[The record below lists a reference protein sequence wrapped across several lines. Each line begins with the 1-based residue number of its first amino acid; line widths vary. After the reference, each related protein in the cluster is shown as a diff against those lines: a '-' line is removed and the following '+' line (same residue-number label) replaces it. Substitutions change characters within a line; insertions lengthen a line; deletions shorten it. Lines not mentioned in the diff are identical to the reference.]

1 MTAAIRRL
9 PTGLSIASR
18 HVGRTVSRRRRR
30 WIALFALIG
39 LLFQQ
44 VAMAAYVCPIEARY
58 GLAAAAGGESPPC
71 HRQDGADRA
80 RCHQHC
86 HPIAGATD
94 AGSTLTVPPALV
106 PSTSWLPVAV
116 EPVDPLGGDAATDV
130 VAHAGA
136 PPVTIRDC
144 TFQL

>member
-1 MTAAIRRL
+1 M
-9 PTGLSIASR
+9 
-18 HVGRTVSRRRRR
+18 SRRRRR

-58 GLAAAAGGESPPC
+58 GLVAAAGDELPPC
-71 HRQDGADRA
+71 HRQDGADRT

-86 HPIAGATD
+86 HPTAGTTD
-94 AGSTLTVPPALV
+94 VGSTLTVPPALA
-106 PSTSWLPVAV
+106 PSTSWLPLAV
-116 EPVDPLGGDAATDV
+116 EPVDLLGRDDASDV

-136 PPVTIRDC
+136 PPITVRDC